1 MSVTAAIDQYFDA
14 SDRWHSHHHW
24 LHHLIDPR
32 ATWCDIRCDIVHDF
46 QPQREYA
53 HYFSRQSRAK
63 SAFRDELDPFRFVPM
78 TIVTPDQFTAP
89 RRDEKPA
96 AWCDFGRDRQM
107 AVTHAVLRRD
117 NTRAVAI
124 FSSETDLAC
133 SLDHLGQVI

>member
-1 MSVTAAIDQYFDA
+1 
-14 SDRWHSHHHW
+14 
-24 LHHLIDPR
+24 
-32 ATWCDIRCDIVHDF
+32 
-46 QPQREYA
+46 
-53 HYFSRQSRAK
+53 
-63 SAFRDELDPFRFVPM
+63 M

-133 SLDHLGQVI
+133 SLDHGGKLYKSARQFQLEHKKSFFTTGGGVG